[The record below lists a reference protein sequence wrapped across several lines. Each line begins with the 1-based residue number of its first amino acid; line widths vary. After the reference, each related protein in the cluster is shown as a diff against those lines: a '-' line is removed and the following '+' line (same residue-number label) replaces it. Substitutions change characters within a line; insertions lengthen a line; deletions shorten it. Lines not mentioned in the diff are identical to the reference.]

1 MSINDGSS
9 SPLGGVQSISAGNS
23 HTCAIKTTGQALC
36 WGVGIRG
43 ELGNGAW
50 NSTNYPVLVV
60 GEDSDNDGVGNGN
73 LSDIRQVSA
82 GGYHTCAIK
91 NTSGLILCWGAGSAG
106 RLGNSENQSKAYPVP
121 AKDSNGQSLTGMIQ
135 VSSGIYHTCAIKA
148 DRGVLCWGNSDGGQL
163 GHGSTTNNTLA
174 PVTVVGIGGIGELS
188 NITQISSGGIHT
200 CALKTDKS
208 VVCWG
213 GEDGGGERSF
223 GLRQLLSIP

>member
-1 MSINDGSS
+1 
-9 SPLGGVQSISAGNS
+9 
-23 HTCAIKTTGQALC
+23 
-36 WGVGIRG
+36 
-43 ELGNGAW
+43 
-50 NSTNYPVLVV
+50 
-60 GEDSDNDGVGNGN
+60 
-73 LSDIRQVSA
+73 
-82 GGYHTCAIK
+82 
-91 NTSGLILCWGAGSAG
+91 
-106 RLGNSENQSKAYPVP
+106 
-121 AKDSNGQSLTGMIQ
+121 MIQ

-208 VVCWG
+208 VSAGEVKMVVG
-213 GEDGGGERSF
+213 GSF